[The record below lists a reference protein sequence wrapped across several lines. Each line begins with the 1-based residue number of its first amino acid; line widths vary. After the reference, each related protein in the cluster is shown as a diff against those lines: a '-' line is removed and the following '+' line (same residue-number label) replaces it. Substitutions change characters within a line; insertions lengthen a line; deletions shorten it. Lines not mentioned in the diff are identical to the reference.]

1 MTATKE
7 RPIKESR
14 SQAKSPLSKD
24 EIESFNNDGF
34 LIKNFNFPETLLD
47 SVREEIYPLYSQS
60 YKDNPVAPERYLNAW
75 RELNSVKSLAASP
88 QVLAA
93 LEQLWGRKAL
103 AFQTL
108 NFPIGTSQ
116 KAHSDSIHFNTEPA
130 GFMAGVWVA
139 LEDIDQSNG
148 PLVYYPGSHKL
159 DVLTMADLELEPGRE
174 HYPEYEEEIAKII
187 AEKGLTAS
195 LGLVKKGDAI
205 IWHAN
210 LLHGGHP
217 HEDPSRSRHSQVT
230 HYFFENCR
238 YYTPML
244 YGKNERIK
252 YDNPEWINQ
261 IPPSFTE
268 RLKNKI
274 RRTLRV

>member
-1 MTATKE
+1 MARLANK
-7 RPIKESR
+7 R
-14 SQAKSPLSKD
+14 SNDSALPLTD
-24 EIESFNNDGF
+24 AEIQNFNANGF
-34 LIKNFNFPETLLD
+34 LIKDFGFDEQLLD
-47 SVREEIYPLYSQS
+47 LIIQEIYPLYGQG
-60 YKDNPVAPERYLNAW
+60 YRDNPTTPERYLNAW
-75 RELNSVKSLAASP
+75 RELDSVKSLAAAP

-116 KAHSDSIHFNTEPA
+116 KPHSDSIHFNTEPP

-159 DVLTMADLELEPGRE
+159 DVLNMADLNLEAGRE
-174 HYPEYEEEIAKII
+174 HYPEYEQEITKVIEARK
-187 AEKGLTAS
+187 LTPE

-217 HEDPSRSRHSQVT
+217 HEDPARSRHSQVT
-230 HYFFENCR
+230 HYFFEDCR

-244 YGKNERIK
+244 YGKNDVIN
-252 YDNPEWINQ
+252 YDKPEWINQ
-261 IPPSFTE
+261 APPSFSQ
-268 RLKNKI
+268 RVKNKI
-274 RRTLRV
+274 RRTLKR